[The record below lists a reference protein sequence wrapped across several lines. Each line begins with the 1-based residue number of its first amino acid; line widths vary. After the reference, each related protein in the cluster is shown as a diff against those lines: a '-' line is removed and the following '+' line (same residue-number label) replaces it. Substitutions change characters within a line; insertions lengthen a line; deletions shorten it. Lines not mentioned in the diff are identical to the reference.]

1 MPLFPTDA
9 QYYFTKASVP
19 RALNEVNLKL
29 EAEKYGLKGD
39 SFSDVAT
46 AFKTATKMAKQ
57 SDVIF
62 IGGSTFIVAEVV

>member
-1 MPLFPTDA
+1 M
-9 QYYFTKASVP
+9 
-19 RALNEVNLKL
+19 
-29 EAEKYGLKGD
+29 EAEKFGLKGD

-46 AFKTATKMAKQ
+46 ALKTARKMAKQ

>member
-1 MPLFPTDA
+1 MDA

-19 RALNEVNLKL
+19 RALNEINLKM

-46 AFKTATKMAKQ
+46 AYNAARKMAKQ